1 MAYNNLSG
9 CVAQPNEFLPRKDAL
24 GQTIIPI
31 VSGNLS
37 TSDAANVI
45 NVPRVSNAVNN
56 SIVTNVG
63 GDANDFTCESNL
75 TFDGDTLNVVGDIS
89 ASIGVSASYFIGD
102 GSRLTGILGVSG
114 SDPDGP
120 VTSIQF
126 AIGTPSD
133 LRLTGSS
140 ELLFSS
146 SVLVMGSGLSYNRT
160 RVTASYSISTRD
172 YYIGVDTSANAS
184 PIAVSLPSASL
195 LQSGQTYVVKDEG
208 GEANTKNVTISAS
221 VGETID
227 GSNTVILESPYASIQ
242 LYCNGSDKFYIC

>member
-9 CVAQPNEFLPRKDAL
+9 CVAQPNEFLPRKSIY
-24 GQTIIPI
+24 GNVIVPII
-31 VSGNLS
+31 SGNLA
-37 TSDAANVI
+37 TSDASSVI
-45 NVPRVSNAVNN
+45 NIPRVSNAVNN
-56 SIVTNVG
+56 AIVTNVG
-63 GDANDFTCESNL
+63 GDANDFTCESSL

-126 AIGTPSD
+126 ATGTPSH

-140 ELLFSS
+140 QLLFSS
-146 SVLVMGSGLSYNRT
+146 SVLIVGAGLSYNRI
-160 RVTASYSISTRD
+160 RVTESYSILAND
-172 YYIGVDTSANAS
+172 YYIGIDTSANIS
-184 PIAVSLPSASL
+184 PIVVTLPSASL

-208 GEANTKNVTISAS
+208 GAANTKNVTISAS

-242 LYCNGSDKFYIC
+242 LYCNGSNKFYIC